1 MEWERLLGE
10 ILKNHRGKL
19 LGIFLGLCFGLVA
32 AIFGFLKALF
42 IALCIIIG
50 YFMGKRV
57 DEHKN
62 FKNLLKK
69 LFEE

>member
-19 LGIFLGLCFGLVA
+19 LGIILGLCFGLVA
-32 AIFGFLKALF
+32 AIFGLFKAIF
-42 IALCIIIG
+42 ITLCIIVG
-50 YFMGKRV
+50 YFLGKRA

-62 FKNLLKK
+62 FKNLLEK
-69 LFEE
+69 LFDD